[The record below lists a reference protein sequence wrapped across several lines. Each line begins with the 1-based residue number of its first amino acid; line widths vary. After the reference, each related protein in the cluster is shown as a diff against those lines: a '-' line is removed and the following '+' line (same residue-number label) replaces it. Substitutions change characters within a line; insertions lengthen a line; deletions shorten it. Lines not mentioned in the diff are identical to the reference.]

1 MAISSGVGPHRAW
14 VSVNGLTL
22 PVIKG
27 NVHIHGT
34 KKAST
39 FEATVALYQTP
50 GLEAALANIGD
61 NQASVVA
68 STLGVE
74 GTLVTGEIDDIDI
87 DYIGGAAEL
96 CGRDNSAKLHEKLSA
111 EKWIN
116 KHPDEIIQDLA
127 GRVGLSVQIDPLA
140 IKMARLMN
148 SDHVKLSDTV
158 TYATLVHKLSEFM
171 GAHWYCQGNTL
182 KVVSG
187 NPQGAPYTINISI
200 GANNEVVSD
209 ALSLKIKRNVQAGKP
224 IDVKVKAWHVQDKK
238 VYTGQYT
245 VGGNGTQKEYTYHL
259 PNLKQDHVDQHAKAK
274 AKDHSRHELTI
285 SAEVAGDPT
294 IDASGPLILNG
305 TAFAGSYTMDEVEH
319 EIGMDGHTTSI
330 TAKGP
335 KAGRS

>member
-1 MAISSGVGPHRAW
+1 
-14 VSVNGLTL
+14 
-22 PVIKG
+22 
-27 NVHIHGT
+27 
-34 KKAST
+34 
-39 FEATVALYQTP
+39 
-50 GLEAALANIGD
+50 
-61 NQASVVA
+61 
-68 STLGVE
+68 
-74 GTLVTGEIDDIDI
+74 
-87 DYIGGAAEL
+87 
-96 CGRDNSAKLHEKLSA
+96 

-245 VGGNGTQKEYTYHL
+245 VGGNGTQKEYT
-259 PNLKQDHVDQHAKAK
+259 
-274 AKDHSRHELTI
+274 
-285 SAEVAGDPT
+285 
-294 IDASGPLILNG
+294 
-305 TAFAGSYTMDEVEH
+305 
-319 EIGMDGHTTSI
+319 
-330 TAKGP
+330 
-335 KAGRS
+335 